1 VTSQSIIHITFG
13 MHADGVLREAL
24 RQAGRQEQVLRL
36 WDDLSIGPI
45 DPPDAA
51 ARWAWAREEL
61 GLYPHHRHMFAEKH
75 NAWEAALSTPGRR
88 IAWVSRRMPHE
99 YCGFLEWLWRLG
111 DEPCEIVDLHNVKFD
126 WHLRDGTVRGQ
137 PVPSLGS
144 ILPEHV
150 RDNAFWDLGQ
160 PLAGAR
166 RRRYQESWS
175 KLRREKAPLRVLKG
189 GALLSAP
196 ISYYDDFIL
205 SHTKTGFLKV
215 ARILGSSFGL
225 GPHYRACLYL
235 FHGRIHKLVDAGI
248 LEAEGNI
255 AQMRFSEVR
264 RRKKIEAAGGPG

>member
-1 VTSQSIIHITFG
+1 
-13 MHADGVLREAL
+13 
-24 RQAGRQEQVLRL
+24 
-36 WDDLSIGPI
+36 
-45 DPPDAA
+45 
-51 ARWAWAREEL
+51 
-61 GLYPHHRHMFAEKH
+61 MFAEKH
-75 NAWEAALSTPGRR
+75 NSWEAALSAPGRR
-88 IAWVSRRMPHE
+88 IAWVSRHMPHE

-111 DEPCEIVDLHNVKFD
+111 DEPCEIVDLHDVKFD
-126 WHLRDGTVRGQ
+126 WHLRDGTIWRQ

-144 ILPEHV
+144 ILPEHI
-150 RDNAFWDLGQ
+150 RDNAFGDLAH
-160 PLAGAR
+160 PLTGAR

-175 KLRREKAPLRVLKG
+175 KLRHENAPLRVLKG
-189 GALLSAP
+189 NALVSAP
-196 ISYYDDFIL
+196 ISHYDEFIL

-225 GPHYRACLYL
+225 GPHYKACLYL

>member
-1 VTSQSIIHITFG
+1 
-13 MHADGVLREAL
+13 
-24 RQAGRQEQVLRL
+24 
-36 WDDLSIGPI
+36 
-45 DPPDAA
+45 
-51 ARWAWAREEL
+51 
-61 GLYPHHRHMFAEKH
+61 MFAEKH
-75 NAWEAALSTPGRR
+75 NSWEAALSAPGRR

-111 DEPCEIVDLHNVKFD
+111 DEPCEIVDLHDVKFD
-126 WHLRDGTVRGQ
+126 WHLRDGTIRRQ

-144 ILPEHV
+144 ILPEHI
-150 RDNAFWDLGQ
+150 RDNAFWDRAH
-160 PLAGAR
+160 PLTGAR

-175 KLRREKAPLRVLKG
+175 KLRHENAPLRVLKG
-189 GALLSAP
+189 NALVSAP
-196 ISYYDDFIL
+196 ISHYDEFIL

-225 GPHYRACLYL
+225 GPHYKACLYL